1 MAFFLSYGEPTN
13 RTISDIIME
22 IIKPPR
28 LRKGDLI
35 GLIAPASPP
44 SSQEKI
50 DKGVRY
56 LEQLG
61 YNVKIG
67 PHIRAQHG
75 YLAGTDKERARD
87 INEMLVDRN
96 VKALFALRG
105 GYGTPRL
112 LDRVNYRAMRATP
125 KILVGYSDL
134 TALQLAFLRKTGVV
148 MFSGPMVGV
157 EMWDAFDPYTEEHF
171 WRVVTSTKRIGKL
184 ANPPEEPV
192 QLHHPGKTSGRLLG
206 GNLSLLVSLLGT
218 PYLPALRSA
227 LLVLE
232 DVDEAPHRVDRMFA
246 QLRLAGVLKNIA
258 GLLLGRFTDCVP
270 TDPTKPHLTT
280 EQVLQEIIENSSCP
294 VLTNLQYGHIP
305 KKLTLPMGIPASMD
319 SRRGV
324 LELMDS
330 AVS

>member
-1 MAFFLSYGEPTN
+1 M
-13 RTISDIIME
+13 D

-44 SSQEKI
+44 SSHEKI

-56 LEQLG
+56 LERLG

-67 PHIRAQHG
+67 RHVGAQHG
-75 YLAGTDKERARD
+75 YLAGTDEERADD
-87 INEMLVDRN
+87 INEMLADRN
-96 VKALFALRG
+96 VKALFAVRG

-112 LDRVNYRAMRATP
+112 LDRINYRTLHAHP

-134 TALQLAFLRKTGVV
+134 TALQLAMFRKTGVV

-157 EMWDAFDPYTEEHF
+157 EMWNAFDPYTEEHF
-171 WRVVTSTKRIGKL
+171 WRVLTSTKRIGKL
-184 ANPPEEPV
+184 HNPPDDPV
-192 QLHHPGKTSGRLLG
+192 QIYHPGKASGRLLG

-218 PYLPALRSA
+218 PYLPVLRNA

-232 DVDEAPHRVDRMFA
+232 DVDEAPHRIDRMFA
-246 QLRLAGVLKNIA
+246 QLRHAGILTNVA
-258 GLLLGRFTDCVP
+258 GLLLGKFTDCVP
-270 TDPTKPHLTT
+270 GDPSKPHLTT
-280 EQVLQEIIENSSCP
+280 EQVLQEIIERSGCP
-294 VLTNLQYGHIP
+294 VLANVMYGHIS
-305 KKLTLPMGIPASMD
+305 KKLTLPLGLLASID
-319 SRRGV
+319 SRRGS

>member
-1 MAFFLSYGEPTN
+1 M
-13 RTISDIIME
+13 D

-56 LEQLG
+56 LERLG
-61 YNVKIG
+61 YNVRIG
-67 PHIRAQHG
+67 RHISAQHG
-75 YLAGTDKERARD
+75 YLAGTDEERADD
-87 INEMLVDRN
+87 INEMLADRN
-96 VKALFALRG
+96 VKALFAVRG

-112 LDRVNYRAMRATP
+112 LDRMNYRSLRAHP

-134 TALQLAFLRKTGVV
+134 TALQLAMFRKTGVV

-171 WRVVTSTKRIGKL
+171 WRILTSTKRIGKL
-184 ANPPEEPV
+184 HNPPDDPV
-192 QLHHPGKTSGRLLG
+192 QTYHPGKATGRLLG

-218 PYLPALRSA
+218 AYLPVLREA

-232 DVDEAPHRVDRMFA
+232 DVDEAPHRIDRMFT
-246 QLRLAGVLKNIA
+246 QLRHAGILTNVA
-258 GLLLGRFTDCVP
+258 GLLLGKFTDCVP
-270 TDPTKPHLTT
+270 GDPSKPHLKT
-280 EQVLQEIIENSSCP
+280 EQVLQEIIERLGCP
-294 VLTNLQYGHIP
+294 VLANVMYGHIP
-305 KKLTLPMGIPASMD
+305 KKLTLPLGILASID
-319 SRRGV
+319 SRRGSM
-324 LELMDS
+324 ELMES